1 MFFSTFSQKIKKK
14 RPFGVS
20 SEEIFQLFHTFSA
33 NTLVSEVYH
42 VGGIVTEHAGG
53 LILAKNDSVSV
64 GEDLNRVL
72 FVNIHHLAKLNRKN
86 DASQLVHLSY
96 NTRRFHFITS
106 LAFFVAFGKYSITLP
121 NIDVNP

>member
-1 MFFSTFSQKIKKK
+1 MIFSTFSQKIKKK

-20 SEEIFQLFHTFSA
+20 SEEIFQLLQTFSA
-33 NTLVSEVYH
+33 NALISEVYH

-53 LILAKNDSVSV
+53 LILTKHDGIPV

-72 FVNIHHLAKLNRKN
+72 FMNVHHLAKLNGKN

-96 NTRRFHFITS
+96 NTRRFHFVTS
-106 LAFFVAFGKYSITLP
+106 LVFLLP
-121 NIDVNP
+121 LANIV